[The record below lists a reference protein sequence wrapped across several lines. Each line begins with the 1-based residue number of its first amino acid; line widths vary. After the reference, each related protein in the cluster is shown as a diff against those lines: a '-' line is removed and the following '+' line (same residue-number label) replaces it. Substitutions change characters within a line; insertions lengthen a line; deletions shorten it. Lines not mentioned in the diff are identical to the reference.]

1 MIKTSAAYQA
11 AIVGSPRRIELLA
24 VVDISDPDMVYGEV
38 TSSGLAPWSKP
49 EELHDKSYDP
59 PARYATLE
67 RGRWLLNGS
76 FDIFPEDL
84 QVSEPMA
91 VATEAI
97 SGDNGAF
104 AEPVWVLSLIHI

>member
-67 RGRWLLNGS
+67 RGGGCWTAPSTSSRRTFRFPSRWRW
-76 FDIFPEDL
+76 PRR
-84 QVSEPMA
+84 P
-91 VATEAI
+91 
-97 SGDNGAF
+97 
-104 AEPVWVLSLIHI
+104 